1 MKQKCTQHKY
11 ICIDPNLANEEVKVL
26 DSHGQLFV
34 TPWTVACQAPLS
46 MEFPRQEYWS
56 GLPFPSPRDLP
67 DPGIKMV
74 SHIAGRFFT
83 IWAIREAQSS
93 LSPPACHVRT
103 QRTRTA
109 PHSLWASEHGSRP
122 EVHHQILLTQG
133 FIYNGPWK
141 GFYNLHFSIV
151 SKSCVSWWIKAKSC
165 YRTETIDSSS
175 THPSLSLTHSPHH
188 SFKNA

>member
-1 MKQKCTQHKY
+1 M
-11 ICIDPNLANEEVKVL
+11 L
-26 DSHGQLFV
+26 DSHVQLFV

-46 MEFPRQEYWS
+46 MEFPRQEFS
-56 GLPFPSPRDLP
+56 FSKGSSRPRDWTL
-67 DPGIKMV
+67 V

-83 IWAIREAQSS
+83 IWATREAQSS

-103 QRTRTA
+103 QRRWQSESRTA
-109 PHSLWASEHGSRP
+109 PHLLWASERGSRP

-151 SKSCVSWWIKAKSC
+151 SKSHVSWWIKAKSC
-165 YRTETIDSSS
+165 YRTETINSSF
-175 THPSLSLTHSPHH
+175 THPSLSLTHSPHY